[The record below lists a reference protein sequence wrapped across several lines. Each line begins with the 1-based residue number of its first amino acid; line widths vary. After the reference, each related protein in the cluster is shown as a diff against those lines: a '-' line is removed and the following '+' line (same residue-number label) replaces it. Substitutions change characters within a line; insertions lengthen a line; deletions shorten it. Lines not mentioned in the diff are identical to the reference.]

1 MLAGCAEHHEAQRAS
16 RAPGCLICRHTTGE
30 PPTAT
35 GKGLGTF
42 QADLRGARH
51 IGPGPPIS
59 CATVRAYCA
68 AAPQQDRT
76 GTLRQLTCFLGAHDG
91 TGPPFSCARRYV
103 PARPTDTLNQDHNL
117 LETVTKCSQARF
129 TRLLEP
135 RTDRDPSSHTR
146 PASGQPPAPRTS
158 RTRSHTHNVHTACQY
173 TNPPSVV
180 RVLRPS
186 NPSPTP
192 APRASR
198 TSLGLDHF

>member
-1 MLAGCAEHHEAQRAS
+1 MPH
-16 RAPGCLICRHTTGE
+16 CRHTTGE

-59 CATVRAYCA
+59 LLYRPCVESGPQSFQFEAGPHKKGSTTGQYCKS
-68 AAPQQDRT
+68 PE
-76 GTLRQLTCFLGAHDG
+76 
-91 TGPPFSCARRYV
+91 
-103 PARPTDTLNQDHNL
+103 RPTDTLNQDHNL